1 MVVGHKFSGEM
12 LCPNI
17 DTGTNK
23 IRKQNFLR
31 AHAAE
36 LEGLY
41 LFKSDIF
48 VTILFSILVGEF
60 TLGGFNI

>member
-1 MVVGHKFSGEM
+1 M

-48 VTILFSILVGEF
+48 VTTLFSILVGEF